1 MTAAANATAT
11 LIVEDAWLIR
21 STAADALG
29 DAGFAVHEAQHAAE
43 AISILE
49 ARHNDIHVIFTDV
62 TMPGDMDGV
71 GLAHHAAQH
80 WPRIGLIV
88 VSDKPLHLQPPL
100 PDSAR
105 FVHKPY
111 VMSQVVKHI
120 RELRAAA

>member
-1 MTAAANATAT
+1 MTAAANATAI
-11 LIVEDAWLIR
+11 LIVEDEWLIR

-80 WPRIGLIV
+80 WPRI
-88 VSDKPLHLQPPL
+88 
-100 PDSAR
+100 
-105 FVHKPY
+105 
-111 VMSQVVKHI
+111 
-120 RELRAAA
+120 AADRRKRQTPSPATAFAPTAPGSCTSPT